1 MVRISFSAV
10 SSLLILSASTSI
22 FSLATIIGPIDNE
35 AYRELT
41 NGEGFTGSCRGPGGG
56 DDRVDSKNKSVNNQ
70 EECEDACDAEG
81 NECVAYAY
89 QAASKECTLFG
100 ETMDGR
106 CDHDNNDDADFKD
119 LHLGGGI
126 RRFHSESND

>member
-22 FSLATIIGPIDNE
+22 FSLASTIGPIDYE

-56 DDRVDSKNKSVNNQ
+56 DDRVDAKGRSVAN
-70 EECEDACDAEG
+70 
-81 NECVAYAY
+81 
-89 QAASKECTLFG
+89 
-100 ETMDGR
+100 
-106 CDHDNNDDADFKD
+106 
-119 LHLGGGI
+119 
-126 RRFHSESND
+126 